1 MAWKCSAKCA
11 TLDRLWYSGNMIT
24 IIPIEPLSDAH
35 GGLIV
40 ETFSRLFIDRGG
52 RPDGEGVGLVYLRD
66 GGGFGDGYGFV
77 AARCCYGVG
86 NGGGYGFGNPNGKCP
101 EEWLDE

>member
-1 MAWKCSAKCA
+1 
-11 TLDRLWYSGNMIT
+11 MIT

-52 RPDGEGVGLVYLRD
+52 RPDGEGVGLVYLRV

-77 AARCCYGVG
+77 DNGYGNGCGDGHGWGCGMNGGVG
-86 NGGGYGFGNPNGKCP
+86 DGGGRQT
-101 EEWLDE
+101 

>member
-1 MAWKCSAKCA
+1 
-11 TLDRLWYSGNMIT
+11 MIT

-35 GGLIV
+35 GALIV
-40 ETFSRLFIDRGG
+40 ETFNMLFIDRGG

-77 AARCCYGVG
+77 DHGYG
-86 NGGGYGFGNPNGKCP
+86 NGCGDGGYEGGGWGNGYGNRQT
-101 EEWLDE
+101 

>member
-77 AARCCYGVG
+77 ADCCRYGDG
-86 NGGGYGFGNPNGKCP
+86 CGDGWDNGSVNVP
-101 EEWLDE
+101 EEWRSE

>member
-1 MAWKCSAKCA
+1 
-11 TLDRLWYSGNMIT
+11 MIT

-77 AARCCYGVG
+77 ADCCRYGDG
-86 NGGGYGFGNPNGKCP
+86 CGDGWDNGSVNVP
-101 EEWLDE
+101 EEWRSE